1 MKYDTVFLWFKKMPQ
16 FVTRVTEKEMKE
28 QSKKATEEG
37 MRQVANDIIHTH
49 LEHNDDIYISSDES
63 IEVRPKKRTRNSN
76 EVEKLETQIHYLRL
90 DMANKMLE
98 LDDCTNELAIYK
110 KTVDDIKKIN
120 NEFDYLM
127 SLTFYLSN
135 INTLT
140 IRQLEKK
147 IYLYNEEEQE
157 HAQLCTNSISRIE
170 YPLIK
175 KAMQLYLKDI
185 RTNNKEIEKK
195 LRTTLANKQF
205 LDSLRIWII
214 YGIILTISSIY
225 IMFALWCITP

>member
-1 MKYDTVFLWFKKMPQ
+1 MPQ

-28 QSKKATEEG
+28 QSKKATEEA
-37 MRQVANDIIHTH
+37 MRQVANEIIHTH

-90 DMANKMLE
+90 DMANKMIE

-110 KTVDDIKKIN
+110 KSVDDMKKIN
-120 NEFDYLM
+120 SEFDYLM
-127 SLTFYLSN
+127 SLHFYLN
-135 INTLT
+135 EINTLT

-157 HAQLCTNSISRIE
+157 HAQLCMNSISRIE

-175 KAMQLYLKDI
+175 KAMQLSLKDI
-185 RTNNKEIEKK
+185 RTNNKEIDKK
-195 LRTTLANKQF
+195 LRKTLANKQF
-205 LDSLRIWII
+205 LDCLRTSIM
-214 YGIILTISSIY
+214 YGTILVISSIY
-225 IMFALWCITP
+225 IVFALWCVTPS